1 MPVEYNVNTDF
12 AGVLTPGTTNS
23 LFLKITDFDGNP
35 KNVYDIAISITDAL
49 YVVETSGTPEKV
61 QSGYYVFEW
70 EIGST
75 VDEGVYT
82 VTWSYTDENGN
93 DSTATQE
100 VIVSADGDDSTIYSG
115 MINDLRVALEFHIR
129 SAMNIPV
136 YQEQS
141 KTSID
146 KRTYSFTFPRWN
158 QTAGV
163 KIYRNQELINE
174 GYEINYFKGNVT
186 FDEAM
191 TEFDVINADYN
202 FRWFED
208 AQLIRFLQNALDF
221 LNYYPPASKFSLSG
235 VPMRYVAGVLYGASR
250 DALRELMMSLMFQE
264 PQQIFGGGERSANM
278 FSNFESLKKNYEED
292 FNKLL
297 EAKKYGPYVGLTK
310 TVVSPEYTL
319 PGGRSR
325 YFRYLFS
332 SSIS

>member
-1 MPVEYNVNTDF
+1 MAIEYNVNTDF

-23 LFLKITDFDGNP
+23 LFLKITDFNGDP
-35 KNVYDIAISITDAL
+35 KNVYDVSISIVDVLNSA
-49 YVVETSGTPEKV
+49 EKSGTPEKI

-70 EIGST
+70 EMG
-75 VDEGVYT
+75 DDLDAGVYT
-82 VTWSYTDENGN
+82 ATWSYTDEN
-93 DSTATQE
+93 DDDFTSVQE
-100 VIVSADGDDSTIYSG
+100 IVVSDDGDDSSIYTG

-141 KTSID
+141 KPSVD
-146 KRTYSFTFPRWN
+146 SRVYSFNFPRWN

-163 KIYRNQELINE
+163 RIYRNQELINE

-186 FDEAM
+186 FDESL
-191 TEFDVINADYN
+191 TDFDIVNADYN
-202 FRWFED
+202 FRWFDD
-208 AQLIRFLQNALDF
+208 AQLIRFLQNALDQI
-221 LNYYPPASKFSLSG
+221 NYYPPASRYSLAG

-264 PQQIFGGGERSANM
+264 TQQIFGGGEKATNL
-278 FSNFESLKKNYEED
+278 FSNFETLKKNYEED
-292 FNKLL
+292 FTKMLD
-297 EAKKYGPYVGLTK
+297 AKKFGPYVGLTK
-310 TVVSPEYTL
+310 AIVTPEYTL

-332 SSIS
+332 GSS